1 MSLAEEKKNISEF
14 EDMSMRTFK
23 TENKRKETEKSP
35 KIKQAQNIQ
44 EHWDSYKR
52 YKIYVMCML
61 KEKK

>member
-1 MSLAEEKKNISEF
+1 
-14 EDMSMRTFK
+14 MSMRTFK